1 MKKQLSILILTITA
15 VLFSACGKDSL
26 AEIEERIKTEKEP
39 ETRTQLAEYAR
50 QLRLAQSGAKF
61 DDKAALG
68 YSAKF
73 GYPENAEFF
82 ISKGAD
88 VNTNLGEG
96 NTVLHVVA
104 RFCRPKIARLLIEK
118 GADVNAVNSDG
129 ETPLLMTVSE
139 MSDRED
145 SLFGGLITLTEQGK
159 RECER
164 KKVDGAELFSILLES
179 GADVNRRSRKGESPL
194 SEAVLLGNFQVAEK
208 LLKSGADIETTMPD
222 GEALIVKAVERNDIS
237 MIDVLLNHGANINER
252 HDDKTLLQIALE
264 QYDQKFVGYPLA
276 SHLINKGVNVNDE
289 EMVERLIGTADAESI
304 KFLLRK
310 GLNPKITKQGTGI
323 PLVFDAACK
332 MSEDNKTRDNL
343 IEIIKAFVEA
353 GADVELPAEKGR
365 ISLLNFALGVE
376 NIELVKFLLEHKANP
391 NGTLKNTPVIVVA
404 ACNGLDFVK
413 ALHCAGADLNIV
425 PDNGVSALAVA
436 IEKKDLELLNYLL
449 NHGVNPNQ
457 RLKKGVP
464 AVAFAVYSG
473 LDFVKALHCAGADL
487 NAVSDDGASALS
499 LAIRK
504 KDLEQVN
511 YLLEQK
517 ADANQK
523 VKGLRNL
530 PLVAYAVSSGLDF
543 VKALHCAGAD
553 LNAVSDNGTSALSKA
568 VDLQEEYTA
577 KYLLANKASSRGV
590 NLFPLYPKHREL
602 IKLLI
607 PNGADLNR
615 TNSQNQTLLYMAVDH
630 GDNELVKD
638 LLLRGANPNTGESPL
653 VRAYASLDYPCCAL
667 LVGAGADSSMLP
679 KLLETIKIPGR
690 NYAFG
695 KYEVTQAQY
704 KYVMGEN
711 PAHFKG
717 DNLPVEQ
724 VSWNDAVEFC
734 KKLTERERSLG
745 QISQTQEYR
754 LPSSEEWEHACR
766 AGTTTKYYTGDSESD
781 LERAG
786 WYRYGGDRA
795 THLVGAKQP
804 NAFGLHDM
812 HGNVWEWTSTPKESN
827 RVVRGGSWADD
838 AFYCGASNWLYFSPE
853 DMSEYLGFRVV
864 LAEAEE

>member
-50 QLRLAQSGAKF
+50 QLRLAQSGATF

-88 VNTNLGEG
+88 VNTDLGEG
-96 NTVLHVVA
+96 HTALHVVA
-104 RFCRPKIARLLIEK
+104 HFCRPKIARLLIEK

-391 NGTLKNTPVIVVA
+391 NGTQKNTPVIVVA

-436 IEKKDLELLNYLL
+436 I
-449 NHGVNPNQ
+449 
-457 RLKKGVP
+457 
-464 AVAFAVYSG
+464 
-473 LDFVKALHCAGADL
+473 
-487 NAVSDDGASALS
+487 
-499 LAIRK
+499 RK
-504 KDLEQVN
+504 KDLEVVN
-511 YLLEQK
+511 YLLKQK
-517 ADANQK
+517 ANPNQK
-523 VKGLRNL
+523 VKGLHNL

-568 VDLQEEYTA
+568 VDLQEEHTA
-577 KYLLANKASSRGV
+577 KYLLANKVSSRGV

-607 PNGADLNR
+607 SNGADLNR

-638 LLLRGANPNTGESPL
+638 LLLCGASPNTGESPL
-653 VRAYASLDYPCCAL
+653 VRAYAALDYPCCAL
-667 LVGAGADSSMLP
+667 LVAAGADSSMLP
-679 KLLETIKIPGR
+679 KWLETIKIPGR

-695 KYEVTQAQY
+695 KHEVTQAQY
-704 KYVMGEN
+704 KSVMGEN
-711 PAHFKG
+711 PACFKG
-717 DNLPVEQ
+717 DNLPVEH

-734 KKLTERERSLG
+734 KKLTERERLLG
-745 QISQTQEYR
+745 RISQKQEYR

-766 AGTTTKYYTGDSESD
+766 AGTTTRYYTGDSEAD
-781 LERAG
+781 LKRAG
-786 WYRYGGDRA
+786 WYHENSGGK
-795 THLVGAKQP
+795 THPVGQKES
-804 NAFGLHDM
+804 NAFGLYDM
-812 HGNVWEWTSTPKESN
+812 HGNVWEWTSTPGGSD
-827 RVVRGGSWADD
+827 RVHRGGSWCHYADRCESS
-838 AFYCGASNWLYFSPE
+838 YWRSNSPE
-853 DMSEYLGFRVV
+853 GRCSYLGFRVV
-864 LAEAEE
+864 LAEAEEE